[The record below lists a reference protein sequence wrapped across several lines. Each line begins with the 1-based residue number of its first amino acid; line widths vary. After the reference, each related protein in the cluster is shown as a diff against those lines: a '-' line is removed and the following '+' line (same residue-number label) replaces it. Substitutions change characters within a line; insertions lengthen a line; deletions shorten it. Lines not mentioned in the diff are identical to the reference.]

1 MMCMGCGRDYE
12 QQVSTASNTLDF
24 CSARCELKNTFP
36 IESESSQTESVVE
49 ALRNRVSDLREARRA
64 SVK

>member
-1 MMCMGCGRDYE
+1 MMCMECNRDYVR
-12 QQVSTASNTLDF
+12 QLSTARDTLYF
-24 CSARCELKNTFP
+24 CSARCELKKTFP

-64 SVK
+64 SVR